1 MLGAALGVLG
11 WTQGQFWDSTYY
23 EFVLASNALNKHL
36 ENQNRTRM
44 MISWYDGMFAQA
56 NLKKYPLKKWLRD
69 IEPAEARIERDMSSK
84 RVWDEWEAVRQTKE
98 RLKQSGRNEQ

>member
-23 EFVLASNALNKHL
+23 EFVLASNALSKHL

-56 NLKKYPLKKWLRD
+56 NLKKYPLKKWLKD
-69 IEPAEARIERDMSSK
+69 LESEETKQKRIDASK
-84 RVWDEWEAVRQTKE
+84 AAWKAWMKE
-98 RLKQSGRNEQ
+98 LKNNGRNE